1 MLSSNGVL
9 PELKVYRIEL
19 VAPSHRSAKS
29 LFSFVNSVDRFLQL
43 WFEPAAT
50 GNSCVRAMWVGADL
64 MTSIRLLT

>member
-29 LFSFVNSVDRFLQL
+29 LFSF
-43 WFEPAAT
+43 
-50 GNSCVRAMWVGADL
+50 GG
-64 MTSIRLLT
+64 RLLCTLHSHGDKACSLSGISTHLDSL